1 MRALVVLLLIFIFSS
16 VSGEQGGTNEYAD
29 LSETAILSL
38 EFPETVNVTLED
50 GGTMEMK
57 VLVDSSWNVTS
68 ISWVTQIC
76 INSGVCHPP
85 TYNYMT
91 QGNDTWT
98 GSIEVENQASYVNWR
113 FDMTYDNESEVD
125 RIPDMGFGW
134 KIWSTCWFD
143 GVDWGGVDFQ
153 TIGDECLSSKSDG
166 STSEGSD
173 SADSLGFLSPIFVLI
188 ALSTAALAYRRNG

>member
-1 MRALVVLLLIFIFSS
+1 
-16 VSGEQGGTNEYAD
+16 
-29 LSETAILSL
+29 
-38 EFPETVNVTLED
+38 
-50 GGTMEMK
+50 MEMK

-85 TYNYMT
+85 TYNYMI

-125 RIPDMGFGW
+125 RILTW
-134 KIWSTCWFD
+134 
-143 GVDWGGVDFQ
+143 
-153 TIGDECLSSKSDG
+153 
-166 STSEGSD
+166 
-173 SADSLGFLSPIFVLI
+173 
-188 ALSTAALAYRRNG
+188 ALAGRFGQPAGSMAWTGAE

>member
-1 MRALVVLLLIFIFSS
+1 MRALVVLLLIFIFSP

-76 INSGVCHPP
+76 INSGVCHPQP
-85 TYNYMT
+85 TIT
-91 QGNDTWT
+91 
-98 GSIEVENQASYVNWR
+98 
-113 FDMTYDNESEVD
+113 
-125 RIPDMGFGW
+125 
-134 KIWSTCWFD
+134 
-143 GVDWGGVDFQ
+143 
-153 TIGDECLSSKSDG
+153 
-166 STSEGSD
+166 
-173 SADSLGFLSPIFVLI
+173 
-188 ALSTAALAYRRNG
+188 